1 MQDFGSIEDVLDF
14 AINREIEAYDFYT
27 KLTLLAKKPE
37 VSKELKIFAEDEL
50 EHRTKLESV
59 KSGEI
64 NLEDDEIGSLGIAE
78 KVKNVEATA
87 EMTYVDLLVIGM
99 KKEKDSFQL
108 YKQLASTVR
117 KDQLK
122 GMFQQMAREEA
133 QHKLTLEIEYDLTTF

>member
-1 MQDFGSIEDVLDF
+1 MQDFESVEDVLDF
-14 AINREIEAYDFYT
+14 AIKREIDAYDFYK
-27 KLTLLAKKPE
+27 KLTLLAKKPD

-50 EHRTKLESV
+50 EHRKKLEFV

-64 NLEDDEIGSLGIAE
+64 NLDEDEIGSLGIAE

-117 KDQLK
+117 KAQLK
-122 GMFQQMAREEA
+122 DMFQQMAREEA

>member
-27 KLTLLAKKPE
+27 KLTVLAKKPD

-78 KVKNVEATA
+78 KVKNVEATP

>member
-1 MQDFGSIEDVLDF
+1 MQDFGSIEDVLNF
-14 AINREIEAYDFYT
+14 AIKREIEAYDFYT
-27 KLTLLAKKPE
+27 KLTLLAKKPD

-64 NLEDDEIGSLGIAE
+64 KLDHDEVGSLGIAE
-78 KVKNVEATA
+78 TVKNVEATA
-87 EMTYVDLLVIGM
+87 EMTYVELLVIGM

-108 YKQLASTVR
+108 YKQLAAKAR
-117 KDQLK
+117 KAQLK
-122 GMFQQMAREEA
+122 DMFQQMAREEA

>member
-1 MQDFGSIEDVLDF
+1 MCYGWRRVFDVVIINFGFTFKGGKME
-14 AINREIEAYDFYT
+14 E
-27 KLTLLAKKPE
+27 
-37 VSKELKIFAEDEL
+37 
-50 EHRTKLESV
+50 
-59 KSGEI
+59 
-64 NLEDDEIGSLGIAE
+64 DEIGSLGIAE

-122 GMFQQMAREEA
+122 DMFQQMAREEA

>member
-27 KLTLLAKKPE
+27 KLTVLAKKPD

-78 KVKNVEATA
+78 KVKNVEATG

>member
-27 KLTLLAKKPE
+27 KLTVLAKKPD

-64 NLEDDEIGSLGIAE
+64 KLDDDEIGSLGIAE